1 VTPVFPLAAA
11 LLLVVG
17 CAANFRP
24 PLPVV
29 VPQLPSPS
37 PSPAGPA
44 GTAEYAVGPGDVL
57 DVVVID
63 NDELT
68 RTSTVQTSGAIT
80 LPLLGEVTVA
90 GLTLQ
95 EIRRKLTSL
104 LERDYLVNPQVE
116 VRVREYQSQFVIVL
130 GEVNTP
136 GRKALR
142 GRTRL
147 IDLLVDA
154 GGIKP
159 TASGDVMITRREG
172 TFESGTDTLRLKL
185 SGSRVMTPQD
195 WINLEVVL
203 RNGDMINVAPKQQVT
218 IEGEVVRPGRYAI
231 EADTTISAAI
241 SLAGGLTRLG
251 SNDVKIRRLD
261 VATGKAEITE
271 VDLKDIRDG
280 KKPDVVL
287 HPNDVITVPRRRF

>member
-1 VTPVFPLAAA
+1 MFPLAAA
-11 LLLVVG
+11 LLLV
-17 CAANFRP
+17 
-24 PLPVV
+24 L
-29 VPQLPSPS
+29 PQLPSPS
-37 PSPAGPA
+37 PSPTPPAGPA

-68 RTSTVQTSGAIT
+68 RTATVQTSGAIT
-80 LPLLGEVTVA
+80 LPLLGEVTVG

-130 GEVNTP
+130 GEVNNP
-136 GRKALR
+136 GRKSLR

-172 TFESGTDTLRLKL
+172 TFESGTDTMRLKL
-185 SGSRVMTPQD
+185 SGSREMTPQD

-218 IEGEVVRPGRYAI
+218 IEGEVARPGRYTI

-241 SLAGGLTRLG
+241 SLAGGLSRLG

-271 VDLKDIRDG
+271 VDLKDIRKG